1 MSEQLRGQP
10 VEKKQLIIFI
20 LAAYGVNFVLG
31 LLMWAFY
38 GRGADLSV
46 FPNAQMDYPVA
57 GIMLAYLVSKKE
69 VKICR
74 SHFLY
79 FSSC

>member
-20 LAAYGVNFVLG
+20 LAAYGVTFVLG

-46 FPNAQMDYPVA
+46 FTNAQMDYPVA

>member
-20 LAAYGVNFVLG
+20 LAAYGVTFVLG

-46 FPNAQMDYPVA
+46 FPNARARRVVITFTVA
-57 GIMLAYLVSKKE
+57 PG
-69 VKICR
+69 
-74 SHFLY
+74 
-79 FSSC
+79 